1 VIALTT
7 GPFGEGSGEG
17 SDGVSFF
24 LHPKF
29 RIAIGN
35 RSLVINDGIDL
46 ITPSL
51 SVAKLNE
58 LLLYIV

>member
-1 VIALTT
+1 
-7 GPFGEGSGEG
+7 
-17 SDGVSFF
+17 